1 MKYGLRCLSFVQKIT
16 GRFISL
22 RRSTTVLKMY
32 LKSLRL
38 LMQMK
43 SPSQEILLMTALQR
57 HSLKLQ
63 DKMDVLQAFAK
74 WPGIYGE
81 VADS

>member
-1 MKYGLRCLSFVQKIT
+1 
-16 GRFISL
+16 
-22 RRSTTVLKMY
+22 
-32 LKSLRL
+32 
-38 LMQMK
+38 MQMK

-57 HSLKLQ
+57 HSLKSQ

>member
-1 MKYGLRCLSFVQKIT
+1 
-16 GRFISL
+16 
-22 RRSTTVLKMY
+22 
-32 LKSLRL
+32 
-38 LMQMK
+38 MQMK
-43 SPSQEILLMTALQR
+43 SPSQKILLMTALQR

-81 VADS
+81 VADSWKCLLIFEAMSKIAAMPIFFE